1 MGRALGS
8 LLILV
13 AATVATATEPITG
26 CEASVDQRPVCSFHN
41 PEDLA
46 PLPGGEALLVSEY
59 GTLEGTRQGGLA
71 LFVLASDERR
81 ILFKGGDATGPAAEG
96 WGDPAC
102 PGPPPPGFS
111 PHGIDLARRV
121 DGKLALA
128 AVQHGGRESIELF
141 EVTGSGADWK
151 VDWRGCWIA
160 PDDAWLNE
168 VILLADGSVMASHMM
183 PRSSGGGL
191 LDQSARG
198 WLLHWTPQAG
208 FEQVAGSVVRM
219 ANGFELSADEKTIY
233 LNSTMG
239 DGLRRID
246 RATGEVTGHAAL
258 GALDNSTW
266 APDGALLVAQLHST
280 DPASFEAC
288 ANLANGACP
297 IPFQIVA
304 LDPDSMETSVRFDS
318 TGSLMGGGTVGL
330 QVGNELFIGS
340 FAGDRILRVD
350 LSTKPHAP

>member
-1 MGRALGS
+1 MERALAS
-8 LLILV
+8 LLIFL
-13 AATVATATEPITG
+13 AATLAAAAEPITE
-26 CEASVDQRPVCSFHN
+26 CEVSAGQRPVCSFHN

-46 PLPGGEALLVSEY
+46 PLPGDAALLVSEY
-59 GTLEGTRQGGLA
+59 GTLAGLQPGGLA

-81 ILFKGGDATGPAAEG
+81 VLFEGGDATGPATAG

-111 PHGIDLARRV
+111 PHGIDLAHRT

-128 AVQHGGRESIELF
+128 VVQHGGGESIELF
-141 EVTGSGADWK
+141 EVTGNGEDWK
-151 VDWRGCWIA
+151 IDWRGCWIA

-168 VILLADGSVMASHMM
+168 VILLSDGTVMASHMM
-183 PRSSGGGL
+183 PRSSGENA
-191 LDQSARG
+191 LDESAPG

-208 FEQVAGSVVRM
+208 FERVAGSVVRM

-246 RATGEVTGHAAL
+246 RATGKITGHAAL

-266 APDGALLVAQLHST
+266 APDGSLLVAQLHAT
-280 DPASFEAC
+280 DPESFEVC
-288 ANLANGACP
+288 SNLESGACP

-304 LDPDSMETSVRFDS
+304 IDPETMETSVRFDS

-350 LSTKPHAP
+350 LSTKPDAP